1 MKDWGRERMYE
12 RKRLKA
18 ARIAKGVTQAELAQR
33 IGVTTQAIS
42 SFEKGTKAPKMETV
56 KRIAEALGISVAELY
71 GRMDLAELWSNAAC
85 MGYCLMAMQQ
95 AGVPETMRR
104 KVLACLEEK
113 FDFYSLEDAKKASYA
128 NTEG

>member
-1 MKDWGRERMYE
+1 MYE

-42 SFEKGTKAPKMETV
+42 SFEKGAKAPKMETV

-71 GRMDLAELWSNAAC
+71 GRMDLAELWINAAC
-85 MGYCLMAMQQ
+85 TGYCLMAMQQ
-95 AGVPETMRR
+95 AGVPETMQK

-113 FDFYSLEDAKKASYA
+113 FDFCSLEEAEKAGYA

>member
-1 MKDWGRERMYE
+1 MGKKNE
-12 RKRLKA
+12 A
-18 ARIAKGVTQAELAQR
+18 ARMLANLN
-33 IGVTTQAIS
+33 G
-42 SFEKGTKAPKMETV
+42 P
-56 KRIAEALGISVAELY
+56 
-71 GRMDLAELWSNAAC
+71 WSNAAC

-113 FDFYSLEDAKKASYA
+113 FDFYSLEDAEKAGCA